1 MARTLGNSR
10 ARTPLG
16 EIQPTLFNAFLFF
29 PVRHGCYTPRLGW
42 IHDEPC
48 FHETR
53 GILNITRM
61 RVEKSLIMVLKCAR
75 TGFTKDHWG
84 SLRQRASS
92 IYGRGTASIYANT
105 KDFLPFSLIDVCF
118 TWPAPNSFNRR
129 AGRNKF
135 HVRLFFPFLFYHF
148 LFTLGRRQ
156 SLSRSRSTFASF
168 QPREMYTRRNLL
180 LIDRVTRLSN
190 YHLDD
195 GSRSRKYSS
204 KYRWDGKGRLKSIFD
219 SHRGNEVKR
228 RGKSIRVRELN
239 RLISILSILLKRI
252 DLYFSTCIRTQ
263 VKYREAR
270 VFIEASPW
278 NRWHWFCKSVTA
290 SAIYRGSL

>member
-1 MARTLGNSR
+1 MLKLNKEPRVKGVFAALIVKEEDEKRKRQVRSSTARGFLAFRPSANLFHMARTLGNSR

-84 SLRQRASS
+84 SLRQRASP

-135 HVRLFFPFLFYHF
+135 HVRLFFSFPFL
-148 LFTLGRRQ
+148 
-156 SLSRSRSTFASF
+156 SF
-168 QPREMYTRRNLL
+168 SFHAWTPP
-180 LIDRVTRLSN
+180 
-190 YHLDD
+190 
-195 GSRSRKYSS
+195 
-204 KYRWDGKGRLKSIFD
+204 
-219 SHRGNEVKR
+219 
-228 RGKSIRVRELN
+228 
-239 RLISILSILLKRI
+239 ILWRA
-252 DLYFSTCIRTQ
+252 
-263 VKYREAR
+263 REAR
-270 VFIEASPW
+270 
-278 NRWHWFCKSVTA
+278 
-290 SAIYRGSL
+290 SLLFNHEKCTREGICFW

>member
-84 SLRQRASS
+84 SLRQRASP

-190 YHLDD
+190 YHLND

-228 RGKSIRVRELN
+228 RGKSRARAE
-239 RLISILSILLKRI
+239 SP
-252 DLYFSTCIRTQ
+252 DLHSFNSVETDRF
-263 VKYREAR
+263 
-270 VFIEASPW
+270 VFLHLYSHPGEIPW
-278 NRWHWFCKSVTA
+278 GKS
-290 SAIYRGSL
+290 IYRGVSLESLTLILQICHGIGYI